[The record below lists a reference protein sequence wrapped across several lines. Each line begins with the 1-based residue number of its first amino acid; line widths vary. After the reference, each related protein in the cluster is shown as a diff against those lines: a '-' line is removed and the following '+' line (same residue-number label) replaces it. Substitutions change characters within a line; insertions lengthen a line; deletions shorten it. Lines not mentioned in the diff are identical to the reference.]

1 MLRRVK
7 HHYKRRKAITEESQ
21 RVKKKSLIKRILRLP
36 DYKCC
41 IWQLLQS
48 WTIDFQIFSSKS
60 LSDQIYPDYILKS
73 NQLNPLKLYFSAK
86 MNSFQLIAQQTI
98 CVILFSCTVIKT
110 SRNEGYCTLHKD
122 SRVAETS
129 EQTEMSQGLTNIQ
142 LLDVIICVGWRI
154 I

>member
-73 NQLNPLKLYFSAK
+73 NQLNPLKLYLSAK

-98 CVILFSCTVIKT
+98 CVILFSCTVINT
-110 SRNEGYCTLHKD
+110 SN
-122 SRVAETS
+122 
-129 EQTEMSQGLTNIQ
+129 M
-142 LLDVIICVGWRI
+142 ICQEWRI
-154 I
+154 LYTASGLARRWNVRANRDVTRIN